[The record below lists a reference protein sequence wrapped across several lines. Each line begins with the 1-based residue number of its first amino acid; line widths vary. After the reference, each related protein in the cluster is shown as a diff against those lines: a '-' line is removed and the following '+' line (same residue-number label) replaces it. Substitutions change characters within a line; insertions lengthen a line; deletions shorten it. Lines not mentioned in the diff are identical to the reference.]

1 GAGPRR
7 LPLRPAGADGRAH
20 RPPRR
25 RRAPADPRGGPR
37 HRPGRRPARP
47 ARPARLAPGV
57 VRRGPI
63 GDDGPR
69 DDVGWCRRPA
79 RTELP
84 MMARKRA
91 LASRFRSSDPLDESP
106 DHVLVGVVS
115 IPERAESPWWLIGKR
130 MLMALVI
137 LFLAAL
143 VVFLDRDGDTGGG
156 GPEGELSV
164 VDAVYYATVS
174 LSTTGYGDITP
185 VTQQARLINTLVVT
199 PLRLVFLVLLVGTT
213 LSVLTEQSRQA
224 FKIQRWR
231 NIVRNHTVVV
241 GYGTKGRT
249 SVAAMLADESA
260 PEDIVVADTDA
271 QALKAAAARGLGT
284 GHGSATRSDVLK
296 LAGVTRASSVV
307 VATNT
312 DDSSVL
318 VTLTAREL
326 APNAK
331 IVATVR
337 EADNK
342 HLLKQS
348 GADSVVVSAETAGR
362 LLGLATIT
370 PTVVGMMEDLL
381 TPDEGFS
388 IAERRVEESEVGG
401 SPWHLAEL
409 VLGVVRKGQLIKVS
423 EPEADALRS
432 GDRLLYI
439 KMVTS

>member
-1 GAGPRR
+1 
-7 LPLRPAGADGRAH
+7 
-20 RPPRR
+20 
-25 RRAPADPRGGPR
+25 
-37 HRPGRRPARP
+37 
-47 ARPARLAPGV
+47 
-57 VRRGPI
+57 
-63 GDDGPR
+63 
-69 DDVGWCRRPA
+69 
-79 RTELP
+79 
-84 MMARKRA
+84 MARKRA

-143 VVFLDRDGDTGGG
+143 VVFLDRDGYTGGG
-156 GPEGELSV
+156 GPEGELTV

-241 GYGTKGRT
+241 GYGTKGRS
-249 SVAAMLADESA
+249 SVAAMLADEIA
-260 PEDIVVADTDA
+260 PEDIVVVDTDA
-271 QALKAAAARGLGT
+271 QALKAAAARGLVT
-284 GHGSATRSDVLK
+284 VHGSATRSDVLK

-326 APNAK
+326 APNAT

-401 SPWHLAEL
+401 SPRHLAEL